1 MINQVP
7 DVHLI
12 TLDKCQAL
20 VDCYTSW
27 TEEGDD
33 TDEVV
38 KNKKINFNPI
48 KFKTFQYEFKNLLC
62 SIREERG
69 ISLEYTIRVRDI
81 VTVPIE
87 VAEPDINSNEVLS
100 ENTTLFEPY
109 FTRDN
114 YNVFIV
120 IRLIITSTP
129 G

>member
-7 DVHLI
+7 DVRLI

-48 KFKTFQYEFKNLLC
+48 KFKTFQYELL
-62 SIREERG
+62 
-69 ISLEYTIRVRDI
+69 YY
-81 VTVPIE
+81 
-87 VAEPDINSNEVLS
+87 VLFV
-100 ENTTLFEPY
+100 EKGEFL
-109 FTRDN
+109 
-114 YNVFIV
+114 
-120 IRLIITSTP
+120 
-129 G
+129 